1 MKQRICI
8 IAINDRWN
16 TQFIHILREE
26 CDVMF
31 QFKVNILSILP
42 KTVEISHEWVLKI
55 FKYQEPEFYARLFDE
70 SEEVPFEVP
79 PRFMDVAVIRKP
91 VLGATNLYF
100 SVNQE

>member
-55 FKYQEPEFYARLFDE
+55 FKYQEPEFYARLLMRLKKFLLK
-70 SEEVPFEVP
+70 FLH
-79 PRFMDVAVIRKP
+79 
-91 VLGATNLYF
+91 VLWMLL
-100 SVNQE
+100 